1 MYYTNAQLLT
11 ENSSF
16 QGASLVD
23 SMINLTNSNQ
33 FRPYIGDAA
42 FRPEPISQTQYSLLF
57 PQTGGAD
64 RIRTPSM
71 CEEEREIRAERGL
84 QTTTLVVESLDST
97 HNSHRASE
105 EGIKAAVAR
114 IQSRWP
120 WFGRWCCTCAD
131 GLMWMQFVQIVS
143 STSTEYHFDLGIVRD
158 DNTRNREAL
167 K

>member
-1 MYYTNAQLLT
+1 MAHGVASAFLERHSEDEHLHESLYYTNAQLLT

-57 PQTGGAD
+57 PLTGGAD

-131 GLMWMQFVQIVS
+131 GL
-143 STSTEYHFDLGIVRD
+143 
-158 DNTRNREAL
+158 NTAL
-167 K
+167 TLE